1 MVEKG
6 GEAPKAR
13 GKESGR
19 SAEDFL
25 QADVRDG
32 GMRAGGFGLFPKRKK
47 IPRAMRRGGRTDR

>member
-1 MVEKG
+1 MVEKD

-19 SAEDFL
+19 SAEGFL
-25 QADVRDG
+25 RADVRDG

-47 IPRAMRRGGRTDR
+47 SPGP